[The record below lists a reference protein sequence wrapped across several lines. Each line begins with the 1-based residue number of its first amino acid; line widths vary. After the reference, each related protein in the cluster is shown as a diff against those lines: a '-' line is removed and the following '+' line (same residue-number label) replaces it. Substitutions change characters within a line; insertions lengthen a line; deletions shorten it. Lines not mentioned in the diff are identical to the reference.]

1 MEKDLLNDENKRV
14 EEEVVDNTD
23 YIEAIKDL
31 KQNSVERSKYDNLK
45 AENKKLLNAL
55 VNGQEVKVEGKQEV
69 DIKKLREQTFYNEN
83 QTDLEYITN
92 VLNLRKAL
100 IEKGE
105 VDPFVPNGR
114 KIAPTDA
121 DIAAAERVANGLQEM
136 VDIADGNNTV
146 FLNEYQRNVG
156 DIALPKRKK

>member
-1 MEKDLLNDENKRV
+1 MEKENIV
-14 EEEVVDNTD
+14 EEKRIEENVVDNTD

-31 KQNSVERSKYDNLK
+31 KQNSVERSKYDNLR
-45 AENKKLLNAL
+45 AENKKLLDAL
-55 VNGQEVKVEGKQEV
+55 VNGQAAPVEEKKEPV

-92 VLNLRKAL
+92 VLALRKAL
-100 IEKGE
+100 MEQGE
-105 VDPFVPNGR
+105 VDPFVPNGK

-121 DIAAAERVANGLQEM
+121 DLVAAQRVADGLQEM
-136 VDIADGNNTV
+136 VDVAEGNNTV

-156 DIALPKRKK
+156 DIALPKKKR